1 MKLAVF
7 IDADNI
13 SAKYADEIMSVVEK
27 FGDPITRR
35 AYGSPS
41 VFTGADSWKDAV
53 RQYAIDA
60 RMPVNNVDRKNIADF
75 VLLINAMDCLH
86 SGHYDGFVIV
96 SSDSDFTSLAIR
108 MREEGK
114 AVYGIGDNRVCQSFK
129 AACTQFVELET
140 KASAAPMTVA
150 AKPSTAKQS
159 TTPSASKP
167 DTPKP
172 TKPKAS
178 VNQKANPLYAGK
190 DSAEFFA
197 IATNLRLSK
206 ATTLTKLKSVMKNQK
221 RTGEEAEQIIH
232 EMQRLG
238 IVVIDA
244 QHKLAWCNDEKLK
257 TLMQQHTQA

>member
-27 FGDPITRR
+27 YGDPITRR

-75 VLLINAMDCLH
+75 VLLIDAMDRLH
-86 SGHYDGFVIV
+86 SGCYDGFVIV

-108 MREEGK
+108 MRDEGK
-114 AVYGIGDNRVCQSFK
+114 AVYGIGDNRACQSFK

-140 KASAAPMTVA
+140 KASAAPVTLA

-167 DTPKP
+167 

-178 VNQKANPLYAGK
+178 VNQKAKPLYAGK

-221 RTGEEAEQIIH
+221 RTGEEADQIIH

-244 QHKLAWCNDEKLK
+244 QNKLAWCNDEKLK

>member
-27 FGDPITRR
+27 YGDPITRR
-35 AYGSPS
+35 AFGNPS
-41 VFTGADSWKDAV
+41 VFTGADGWKDAV

-75 VLLINAMDCLH
+75 VLLIDAMDCLH
-86 SGHYDGFVIV
+86 SGRYDGFVIV

-108 MREEGK
+108 MRDEGK

-129 AACTQFVELET
+129 AACTSFVELET
-140 KASAAPMTVA
+140 KASATPVTVA

-159 TTPSASKP
+159 ITPSAS
-167 DTPKP
+167 KP

-178 VNQKANPLYAGK
+178 VNQKAKPLYAGK

-206 ATTLTKLKSVMKNQK
+206 ATTLTKLTSVMKNQK
-221 RTGEEAEQIIH
+221 RTGEEADQIIH

-238 IVVIDA
+238 IVVINA
-244 QHKLAWCNDEKLK
+244 QNKLDWCNDEKLK
-257 TLMQQHTQA
+257 TLKQQHTQA